1 MLRGLLVTDGG
12 RIAMSV
18 NEWRSDR
25 GAVVLVAGPARSC
38 FRAAPGV
45 MRAWMASAVALAV
58 VLPVLTVAGLPPVLT
73 VPVLQFGDLVTAS
86 LLVAGS
92 VVTVEMG
99 RFFEGRMRVGQRPHK
114 GLSAWAMATVIL
126 LPPFWLLPVMVGVYG
141 HARWRGMRVP
151 LWKWVGSAAFL
162 VLAGLLAGLVLR
174 IGRFDHPVGLYSGGT
189 GLLLVAAAVL
199 VFLAVESALLFG
211 SARLCDESDERWLR
225 RTLADP
231 GFYVTEAA
239 VLALGA
245 VTGLLGAAAPWF
257 VVLLVY
263 VCRVIAS
270 LRHPATAA
278 AVVRCR
284 KRTPRCALV
293 REPWSAG
300 PALGPNP
307 SPLQRHCHRR
317 APPNPH
323 IEPRPKPIMSTTNKQ
338 SAENATDLLE
348 SANTVAAQAADAV
361 KTATAQAE
369 GTIEASVEQIRELN
383 EQAIKSARAA
393 GQRAL
398 DAYQAA
404 LESVVDA
411 EKKLAEGSQ
420 LDWVTPLVTTQAE
433 FTQRLGAIFLTAA
446 REQLK

>member
-1 MLRGLLVTDGG
+1 
-12 RIAMSV
+12 
-18 NEWRSDR
+18 
-25 GAVVLVAGPARSC
+25 
-38 FRAAPGV
+38 
-45 MRAWMASAVALAV
+45 MASAVALAV

-73 VPVLQFGDLVTAS
+73 VPVLQFGDLVTAL

-162 VLAGLLAGLVLR
+162 VLAGLLAGRVLR
-174 IGRFDHPVGLYSGGT
+174 IGRFDHPVGLHSGGT

-257 VVLLVY
+257 VFLLVHGGGRH
-263 VCRVIAS
+263 RVAG
-270 LRHPATAA
+270 R
-278 AVVRCR
+278 AVVPCGRG
-284 KRTPRCALV
+284 V
-293 REPWSAG
+293 
-300 PALGPNP
+300 
-307 SPLQRHCHRR
+307 QR
-317 APPNPH
+317 
-323 IEPRPKPIMSTTNKQ
+323 
-338 SAENATDLLE
+338 L
-348 SANTVAAQAADAV
+348 
-361 KTATAQAE
+361 
-369 GTIEASVEQIRELN
+369 
-383 EQAIKSARAA
+383 
-393 GQRAL
+393 
-398 DAYQAA
+398 
-404 LESVVDA
+404 
-411 EKKLAEGSQ
+411 
-420 LDWVTPLVTTQAE
+420 PLVAP
-433 FTQRLGAIFLTAA
+433 GIPMYAG
-446 REQLK
+446 